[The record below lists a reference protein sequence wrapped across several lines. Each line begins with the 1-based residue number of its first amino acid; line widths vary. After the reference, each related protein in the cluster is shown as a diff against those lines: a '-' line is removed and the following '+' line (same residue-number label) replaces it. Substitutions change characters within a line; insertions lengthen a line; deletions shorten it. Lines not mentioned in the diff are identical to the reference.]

1 MFFVLRHR
9 IDRWG
14 LMMHEIDYA
23 GWKLSD
29 ALKLHRQGTWGAP
42 GSGAGENKREAE
54 ASRKFN
60 TPPKHQSPPKLTQ
73 LLFALSKLAH
83 RQSLKRSLVGVGGL
97 EVRGR
102 QCLALTS
109 ACYLMVARSKAYS
122 TPPKQSRSPK
132 RLQKASVRSY
142 SCRSSSVLNVS
153 PFVLSSKDFFSLIIR
168 S

>member
-54 ASRKFN
+54 ASHKLN
-60 TPPKHQSPPKLTQ
+60 TPPKLTQ

-122 TPPKQSRSPK
+122 TPPKQSRRPK

-142 SCRSSSVLNVS
+142 SRRSSSVLNVS
-153 PFVLSSKDFFSLIIR
+153 PFVLSSKAFFSLIIR